1 MADIQCR
8 YCRAMND
15 GEDQRCTRCG
25 RRLRTAAPRPA
36 PDTYPLGN
44 GAATATAPAYERLS
58 RDLPVSAPPPPE
70 RPTYQPSLFRDPMG
84 SPRVIP
90 IPMLT
95 PLRAPDMEAP
105 PRRRQTER
113 TAPPRVRRA
122 PDSQQALE
130 FREGAEPAP
139 GGHVDL
145 IYCDA
150 PVALPAHRMIAAAV
164 DASAV
169 LLGLGLF
176 LGIFYL
182 SGGDM
187 VLNRQTAPFL
197 IGVAAVIS
205 VFYRFLWCLAN
216 GDSPGMRCAGLR
228 LVDFDGRRPDREQ
241 RGVRQV
247 AGMLSVLSAGLGLV
261 WALVDEESLTWHDHI
276 SKTFPTAGS

>member
-8 YCRAMND
+8 YCRATND

-25 RRLRTAAPRPA
+25 RRLRAAAPRPA
-36 PDTYPLGN
+36 PDTYPMGTA
-44 GAATATAPAYERLS
+44 AATAAATVPLYERE
-58 RDLPVSAPPPPE
+58 REVPFSAPPE
-70 RPTYQPSLFRDPMG
+70 RPTYQPSLFRETLG

-95 PLRAPDMEAP
+95 PLRVPDTDAP
-105 PRRRQTER
+105 PSRRSSMR

-122 PDSQQALE
+122 TDSQQALE
-130 FREGAEPAP
+130 FREGVDAPA
-139 GGHVDL
+139 GVHVDI
-145 IYCDA
+145 IYTDA

-176 LGIFYL
+176 LGIFFL

-197 IGVAAVIS
+197 IGVAAVIG

-216 GDSPGMRCAGLR
+216 GDTPGMRCAGLR
-228 LVDFDGRRPDREQ
+228 LVDFDGRKPDREQ

-247 AGMLSVLSAGLGLV
+247 AGMLSLLSAGLGLV

-276 SKTFPTAGS
+276 SKTFPTPGS